1 MKQPAV
7 YIITNKKNGT
17 LYVGVTSHLEQR
29 MDQHKKGLI
38 TGFSKRYGCNKLIYY
53 ELFERMIDAI
63 TCEKK
68 IKAKT
73 RKNKMILIEY
83 KNKEW
88 KDLSECF

>member
-1 MKQPAV
+1 
-7 YIITNKKNGT
+7 
-17 LYVGVTSHLEQR
+17 
-29 MDQHKKGLI
+29 
-38 TGFSKRYGCNKLIYY
+38 
-53 ELFERMIDAI
+53 MIDAI